1 MTITGKVPDVTAC
14 LSALDVGVVASLWS
28 ETIARAALEIMAC
41 GRPLV
46 STSVGVM
53 PDLLPASAL
62 VAPGDVDA
70 LAGVLRRAALS
81 LQRLTLLPA
90 QAMRLRAAMP
100 TTRRQ
105 LLRLLSTLH
114 RLPMRQPIMR
124 RRAFRVL
131 LLRRKLPRFA
141 PMCSPIRLPKLAAR
155 PVLPTTPA

>member
-1 MTITGKVPDVTAC
+1 MTAC

-70 LAGVLRRAALS
+70 LAGVLRRAATDEAWRRDLAGHCS
-81 LQRLTLLPA
+81 ERVMTLRDKDFLE
-90 QAMRLRAAMP
+90 Q
-100 TTRRQ
+100 
-105 LLRLLSTLH
+105 TLAVYTEAC
-114 RLPMRQPIMR
+114 R
-124 RRAFRVL
+124 RR
-131 LLRRKLPRFA
+131 
-141 PMCSPIRLPKLAAR
+141 CSS
-155 PVLPTTPA
+155 

>member
-1 MTITGKVPDVTAC
+1 MCIRDRGEGVRNIRLLLLGFSTATLQEEVEAWIREAGMERYVTITGKVPDVTAC

-70 LAGVLRRAALS
+70 LAGVLRRAATDEAWRRGLAGHCSERIMS
-81 LQRLTLLPA
+81 LRDKDFLEQTLA
-90 QAMRLRAAMP
+90 VYAEAY
-100 TTRRQ
+100 
-105 LLRLLSTLH
+105 
-114 RLPMRQPIMR
+114 R
-124 RRAFRVL
+124 RR
-131 LLRRKLPRFA
+131 
-141 PMCSPIRLPKLAAR
+141 CSS
-155 PVLPTTPA
+155 

>member
-1 MTITGKVPDVTAC
+1 MRVGLLGRFDLVKGQRETIAALAKLVGEGVRNIRLLLLGFHRDASGEVEAWIREAGMERYVTITGKVPDVTAC

-70 LAGVLRRAALS
+70 LAGVL
-81 LQRLTLLPA
+81 PA
-90 QAMRLRAAMP
+90 GGDG
-100 TTRRQ
+100 
-105 LLRLLSTLH
+105 
-114 RLPMRQPIMR
+114 
-124 RRAFRVL
+124 
-131 LLRRKLPRFA
+131 
-141 PMCSPIRLPKLAAR
+141 
-155 PVLPTTPA
+155 